1 MSGMVKMRYIFVLTI
16 VLLGLILSGCAEKD
30 VPEEEEVVSDLEDV
44 NAADEALSEE
54 GAEFTDA
61 ELEDLEA
68 ELAEIE
74 ALLAEIESEENITV
88 EEI

>member
-1 MSGMVKMRYIFVLTI
+1 MVKIRYIFVLTI
-16 VLLGLILSGCAEKD
+16 VLLGLILSGCTEKD
-30 VPEEEEVVSDLEDV
+30 VPEEEVVSDVEDV

-74 ALLAEIESEENITV
+74 ALLAEIDSEENITV